1 MQIDPFKMHS
11 HSLKKPI
18 EEKKDNIEQ
27 LLQNQNRYYPVDPR
41 GNLDEWGAIIHK
53 QQENYQ

>member
-27 LLQNQNRYYPVDPR
+27 LLQNKNRYYPVDPR

-53 QQENYQ
+53 Q